1 MEVHTHSHTA
11 RKKWTHYF
19 WEFLMLFLAVFSGF
33 MAEYFLEHK
42 IEKNREKQFMVSMI
56 EDLKADTSAISIL
69 NTQRYGRIRMYDSLA
84 SFIIEKKY
92 LDNGGDFYYWG
103 RNISRRAF
111 FFSADGTMQQLKNS
125 GGLRLISDQT
135 ISDKIIAYDVLYR
148 NIMLQQNLEEVQL
161 NEYRGIAAKIFDAAV
176 FSKMTRGLTN
186 ERPGTDRQL
195 KDSTILLSMFFE
207 RPADNPQLKDS
218 SPIALNE
225 LANRLNY
232 WAAGSQRLLQLLE
245 QLKKMAFEL
254 IELIK
259 KEYHLD

>member
-1 MEVHTHSHTA
+1 MEVHAHTQTP

-19 WEFLMLFLAVFSGF
+19 WEFLMLFLAVFCGF
-33 MAEYFLEHK
+33 LAEYQLEHK
-42 IEKNREKQFMVSMI
+42 IEKNKEKQFMVSMI

-69 NTQRYGRIRMYDSLA
+69 NKQRYGRIQMYDSLS

-92 LDNGGDFYYWG
+92 SENGATFYYWG

-135 ISDKIIAYDVLYR
+135 ISDKIIGYDVLYR
-148 NIMLQQNLEEVQL
+148 NIMLQQDLEEVQL
-161 NEYRGIAAKIFDAAV
+161 NEYRGIAARIFDAAV

-186 ERPGTDRQL
+186 ERPGENLRL
-195 KDSTILLSMFFE
+195 KDSTILLSGFFE
-207 RPADNPQLKDS
+207 RPTDNPQLKDS

-254 IELIK
+254 IDLIK
-259 KEYHLD
+259 KEYNLK

>member
-1 MEVHTHSHTA
+1 HAHTA

-69 NTQRYGRIRMYDSLA
+69 NKQRYGRIQMYDSLS

-92 LDNGGDFYYWG
+92 SENGAAFYYWG

-125 GGLRLISDQT
+125 GGLRLISNQF
-135 ISDKIIAYDVLYR
+135 ISDKIIGYDVLYR
-148 NIMLQQNLEEVQL
+148 NIMLQQELEEVQL
-161 NEYRGIAAKIFDAAV
+161 SEYRGLAARIFDAAV
-176 FSKMTRGLTN
+176 FNKMTKGLVNGKTGD
-186 ERPGTDRQL
+186 P
-195 KDSTILLSMFFE
+195 LLS
-207 RPADNPQLKDS
+207 
-218 SPIALNE
+218 
-225 LANRLNY
+225 
-232 WAAGSQRLLQLLE
+232 
-245 QLKKMAFEL
+245 
-254 IELIK
+254 
-259 KEYHLD
+259 